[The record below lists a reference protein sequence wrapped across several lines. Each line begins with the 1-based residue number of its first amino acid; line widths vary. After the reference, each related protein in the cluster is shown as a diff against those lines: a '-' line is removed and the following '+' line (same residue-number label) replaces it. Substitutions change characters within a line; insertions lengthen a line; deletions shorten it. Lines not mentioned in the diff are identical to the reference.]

1 MAQFFSV
8 LFFSLAWLAALAVI
22 ATMLRRDGARVIS
35 ILAGAELEKARAA
48 APRIRVRAWNRPEP
62 RRVAPPLHAAAA

>member
-8 LFFSLAWLAALAVI
+8 LFFSLACLSALAMIV
-22 ATMLRRDGARVIS
+22 TMLRRDGARVIS

>member
-8 LFFSLAWLAALAVI
+8 LFFSLAWLAALAMIV
-22 ATMLRRDGARVIS
+22 TMLRRDGARVIS